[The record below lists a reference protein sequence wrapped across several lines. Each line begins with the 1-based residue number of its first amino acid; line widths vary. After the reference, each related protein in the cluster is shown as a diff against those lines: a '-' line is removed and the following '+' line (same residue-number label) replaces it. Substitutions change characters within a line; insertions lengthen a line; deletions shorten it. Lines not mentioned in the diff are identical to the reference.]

1 MISDS
6 FRNWRGMLN
15 SDGRRIKRHILIKA
29 KSIRFMNENEL
40 ENMKKIQLISSYIV
54 HRQED
59 IEKFNSKNSIDKS
72 IAINGR
78 NLTNFGLFRKYIT
91 QYLQNYPGLNKDMI
105 LLCRQLQPTQNGIP
119 LEIYAFSNDKKF
131 ENYEYIMADIFDHI
145 FASIKYFDLE
155 IFELSSNLE
164 EKNISE

>member
-1 MISDS
+1 
-6 FRNWRGMLN
+6 MLN
-15 SDGRRIKRHILIKA
+15 SDGRRIKRFVLIKA
-29 KSIRFMNENEL
+29 SSIRFMKDQEIENL
-40 ENMKKIQLISSYIV
+40 KKIQLLTSYIQ
-54 HRQED
+54 HRQDE
-59 IEKFNSKNSIDKS
+59 IVKYNASHNVDKT

-91 QYLQNYPGLNKDMI
+91 EYLHGHPGLNKDMI

-131 ENYEYIMADIFDHI
+131 ENYEYIMSDIFDHI

-155 IFELSSNLE
+155 ICEMTNTIDLT
-164 EKNISE
+164 K